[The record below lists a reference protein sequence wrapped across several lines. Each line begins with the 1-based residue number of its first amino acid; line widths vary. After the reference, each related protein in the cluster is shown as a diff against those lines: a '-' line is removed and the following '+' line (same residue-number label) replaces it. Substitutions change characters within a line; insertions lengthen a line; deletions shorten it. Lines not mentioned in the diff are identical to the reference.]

1 MGSARRS
8 CSKGMPSAA
17 RGLPGGRAPDH
28 DHVLEVAEAVANGA
42 QLGQI
47 VPRADARHD
56 DERPGLALAQD
67 EPDFLGAV
75 EVDDGDQRHAQ
86 HGAGVEGD
94 GRLDPVGKLEGHH
107 VARTEAEFPQSA
119 GDPERVLIDV
129 AHGAGIGIG
138 GRPDPEA
145 PGRIGQQRVG
155 QELSERAVVPRPFGP
170 VARRQVTGDRSQL
183 ETNSHRTTQA
193 DSMNS
198 EARRCR
204 SWPAPPIRTSFCLTR
219 LKRKWASLAQV
230 KPTPPWSW
238 MSSPVTRTPA
248 SAA

>member
-1 MGSARRS
+1 M
-8 CSKGMPSAA
+8 
-17 RGLPGGRAPDH
+17 LQ
-28 DHVLEVAEAVANGA
+28 VAQAVANGA

-47 VPRADARHD
+47 VPRADVRHD
-56 DERPGLALAQD
+56 DERPGLALTQD

-86 HGAGVEGD
+86 HGAGVERD
-94 GRLDPVGKLEGHH
+94 GCLDPVGKLEGHH
-107 VARTEAEFPQSA
+107 VTRSETEFPQSA
-119 GDPERVLIDV
+119 GDTERVFIDV
-129 AHGAGIGIG
+129 TDGADIRIG

-145 PGRIGQQRVG
+145 PGRIGQQRIG

-198 EARRCR
+198 EANRFR
-204 SWPAPPIRTSFCLTR
+204 S
-219 LKRKWASLAQV
+219 
-230 KPTPPWSW
+230 
-238 MSSPVTRTPA
+238 
-248 SAA
+248 